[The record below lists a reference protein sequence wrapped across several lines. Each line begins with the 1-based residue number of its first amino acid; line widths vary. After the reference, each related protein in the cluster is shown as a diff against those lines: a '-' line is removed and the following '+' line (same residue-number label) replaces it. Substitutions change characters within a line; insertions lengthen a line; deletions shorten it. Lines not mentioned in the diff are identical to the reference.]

1 MTGRD
6 SENGRS
12 LAAELDEVQTRSE
25 VRNFGKTDKIGAQ
38 SNIRQL
44 RWYLLGSVGF
54 VMNVNKTKST
64 PELQDRLFQ
73 RYEATLED
81 FATSYVTNMMDPA
94 GGGKDAIWLDGKDA
108 KWLAARLA
116 RKNNAPDKSGKE
128 KAEMP
133 EYLWKQY
140 TDLRRELDTVAEPAW
155 NVVTQN
161 NTPAMIILSGS
172 DIFRTHDRWLQQW
185 WESERKIGDAELA
198 DQKSK
203 NAQEWCKV
211 RPADPDAAICDL
223 HGTTCKHG
231 KFPPSWTL
239 PSSYFTAVRMGPIA
253 DYMADAF
260 AKFKQPMDGMYPPF
274 KTDPDYKHMFSSTSR
289 SGPPPN
295 AADGGAQLEV
305 ARGSSLSRSSLS
317 AKDDDMYEAENGD
330 WKGQALAYQAVA
342 AAADRHG
349 KVAANTSV
357 LQVQTTQ
364 VEQMEHTGSVISM
377 FSGLVSFICEALTN
391 RESAAHEVG
400 LCSWDE
406 NPFVG
411 GL

>member
-73 RYEATLED
+73 RYAATLVD

-185 WESERKIGDAELA
+185 WESERKIGDAVLA
-198 DQKSK
+198 DQ
-203 NAQEWCKV
+203 
-211 RPADPDAAICDL
+211 
-223 HGTTCKHG
+223 
-231 KFPPSWTL
+231 
-239 PSSYFTAVRMGPIA
+239 
-253 DYMADAF
+253 
-260 AKFKQPMDGMYPPF
+260 
-274 KTDPDYKHMFSSTSR
+274 
-289 SGPPPN
+289 
-295 AADGGAQLEV
+295 
-305 ARGSSLSRSSLS
+305 
-317 AKDDDMYEAENGD
+317 
-330 WKGQALAYQAVA
+330 
-342 AAADRHG
+342 
-349 KVAANTSV
+349 
-357 LQVQTTQ
+357 
-364 VEQMEHTGSVISM
+364 
-377 FSGLVSFICEALTN
+377 
-391 RESAAHEVG
+391 
-400 LCSWDE
+400 
-406 NPFVG
+406 
-411 GL
+411 